1 MVPVTPTREALGVS
15 PRAVVRPTES
25 RAGEWPCVTP
35 RRLKDD
41 SADAQER
48 GLMSPPKWYDRS
60 FTMLD
65 DEYAYLCV
73 VRARTG

>member
-1 MVPVTPTREALGVS
+1 M
-15 PRAVVRPTES
+15 AVCDP
-25 RAGEWPCVTP
+25 G
-35 RRLKDD
+35 RLKDD